1 MKRFDLLLFVLVAFV
16 LAACNNT
23 PPKVDSMDPPPA
35 REVPSVPGEQ
45 PIVLIPVTEDV
56 RIATYFTYIDALV
69 AKYDTLAPYKL
80 TEHLLV
86 RANPWIIDSLVASD
100 YYLQMAKG
108 NFVYEQ
114 RQTIVLH
121 AGDTLRIPGPQQ
133 AARLLEDMKQTLI
146 DVNIPA
152 FRLRVLQSDSVLFEV
167 PVRVGKNKT
176 EFLEMAGR
184 KVDLRTRTGEG
195 TIIRINNNPT
205 VYNPVD
211 GEKYDSTKRDDK
223 RYTTMPRIPW
233 LEPQINGI
241 RTGQM
246 IHPTSNP
253 VSLGKPASNG
263 CIGMGEADA
272 WRVYYH
278 APVGTRVRIRYDL
291 MEITAAGD
299 TLQYKDIYEYKNKT
313 ARAQILPM
321 GSNRPVENLCACD
334 SLK

>member
-1 MKRFDLLLFVLVAFV
+1 MKRSDFLLFVLVVFV

-23 PPKVDSMDPPPA
+23 PPKVGSMVPPPV
-35 REVPSVPGEQ
+35 RQVPSVPGEK
-45 PIVLIPVTEDV
+45 PIVLIHVAEDV
-56 RIATYFTYIDALV
+56 RIAAYFTYIDALV

-100 YYLQMAKG
+100 YYTQMALG
-108 NFVYEQ
+108 HFVYEQ

-133 AARLLEDMKQTLI
+133 AARLIEDMKQTLI
-146 DVNIPA
+146 DINIPA

-195 TIIRINNNPT
+195 AVIRINNDPT

-233 LEPQINGI
+233 LETQINGI

-253 VSLGKPASNG
+253 ATLGKPASNG

-291 MEITAAGD
+291 MEITPAGD
-299 TLQYKDIYEYKNKT
+299 TIQYKDIYGYKNKI
-313 ARAQILPM
+313 ARAQIMPM

>member
-1 MKRFDLLLFVLVAFV
+1 MKRIDLLLFVVVAA
-16 LAACNNT
+16 LLTACRNDS
-23 PPKVDSMDPPPA
+23 PKPNEKVSSIS
-35 REVPSVPGEQ
+35 REVPKVAGEQ
-45 PIVLIPVTEDV
+45 PVARIPVTEDV
-56 RIATYFTYIDALV
+56 RIASYFTFIDALV

-86 RANPWIIDSLVASD
+86 RANPWLIDSLAATD

-108 NFVYEQ
+108 NYVHEQ

-121 AGDTLRIPGPQQ
+121 AGDTLQVPGPLQ
-133 AARLLEDMKQTLI
+133 AARILEAMNNTLI

-176 EFLEMAGR
+176 EYLEMAGR
-184 KVDLRTRTGEG
+184 EVDLRTRTGEG
-195 TIIRINNNPT
+195 TVIRINNDPT
-205 VYNPVD
+205 VYNPVT

-233 LEPQINGI
+233 LETITNGI

-253 VSLGKPASNG
+253 KSLGKPASNG

-278 APVGTRVRIRYDL
+278 APLGTRVRIRYNL
-291 MEITAAGD
+291 TEITPGGD
-299 TLQYKDIYEYKNKT
+299 TLEYKDIYEYRRKT
-313 ARAQILPM
+313 AKAQILPF
-321 GSNRPVENLCACD
+321 GSSKPLENLCACD
-334 SLK
+334 TLK